1 MNALSLIILGAQK
14 YFMYRGSDIP
24 TFVDRPY
31 HQHTQRYFYYY
42 GYRTRH
48 KKSLGG
54 AVSFFVRKLRKMRIC
69 EEIITHIVLIFQSG
83 KWQIG
88 KI

>member
-31 HQHTQRYFYYY
+31 HQHTQRYFCITVIEQDTKNLL
-42 GYRTRH
+42 GEPSA
-48 KKSLGG
+48 SL
-54 AVSFFVRKLRKMRIC
+54 
-69 EEIITHIVLIFQSG
+69 
-83 KWQIG
+83 
-88 KI
+88 